1 MFLFLH
7 TGFLQ
12 TFWKHLTHPGFTMNL
27 NNGQQ
32 PLHNRLKAMKT
43 LKQTQQ
49 QFKKLQSAVDFF
61 TCVCR

>member
-32 PLHNRLKAMKT
+32 PLHNRLKAIKT
-43 LKQTQQ
+43 LKHRSSLKSCNQLWTS
-49 QFKKLQSAVDFF
+49 LR
-61 TCVCR
+61 VCADN

>member
-12 TFWKHLTHPGFTMNL
+12 TCWKHLTHPGFTMNL

-32 PLHNRLKAMKT
+32 PLHNRLKAIKT
-43 LKQTQQ
+43 LKQTQE
-49 QFKKLQSAVDFF
+49 QFKKL
-61 TCVCR
+61 